1 MIDGVHLPVLQV
13 VVPLVCAPLIVLEAM
28 KMEHTMV
35 APAAGKVKA
44 FHYAV
49 GEPVA
54 DGAELLE
61 FEKAS

>member
-1 MIDGVHLPVLQV
+1 
-13 VVPLVCAPLIVLEAM
+13 
-28 KMEHTMV
+28 MEHTLV
-35 APAAGKVKA
+35 APSAGTVTA

-61 FEKAS
+61 FDKTP